1 MGESGEVIDASW
13 PRVDADALV
22 SDTLTLAVQV
32 NGKLRSQI
40 EVAADAS
47 KDQIETMAKADPKVL
62 NHIEG
67 KEIRKLIVVPGR
79 LVNIV
84 V

>member
-1 MGESGEVIDASW
+1 VIDAAW
-13 PRVDADALV
+13 PKVDQDALV
-22 SDTLTLAVQV
+22 SDTVTLAVQV

-40 EVAADAS
+40 EVATDAGKEEIEQQAIADS
-47 KDQIETMAKADPKVL
+47 KVQ
-62 NHIEG
+62 NHIAG